1 MRLNRQNFNFIKQN
15 FVKCVK
21 KGQAMCCFGTRIF
34 LLMLITVLSFGFARL
49 YPVLPVVGYYLI
61 LANLLSIFMFSLFF
75 KGLLPSF
82 VKVNAIHYF
91 SLIGGFLGAFLTML
105 VFKKVAKDKFTL
117 IELIIFMLWILIIAV
132 VIFKFQVILDIF
144 RGI

>member
-1 MRLNRQNFNFIKQN
+1 
-15 FVKCVK
+15 
-21 KGQAMCCFGTRIF
+21 MCCFGTRVF
-34 LLMLITVLSFGFARL
+34 LLMLITVLSFIFARL
-49 YPVLPVVGYYLI
+49 WPVLPVVGYYFI
-61 LANLLSIFMFSLFF
+61 LANLLSILMFSLFF

-117 IELIIFMLWILIIAV
+117 IELIIFTLWTLIIAI
-132 VIFKFQVILDIF
+132 VIFKFQAILEIF

>member
-1 MRLNRQNFNFIKQN
+1 
-15 FVKCVK
+15 
-21 KGQAMCCFGTRIF
+21 MCCFGTRVF
-34 LLMLITVLSFGFARL
+34 LLMLITVLSFVFARL
-49 YPVLPVVGYYLI
+49 WPVLPVVGYYFI
-61 LANLLSIFMFSLFF
+61 LANLLSILMFSLFF

-105 VFKKVAKDKFTL
+105 IFKRVAKDKFTL
-117 IELIIFMLWILIIAV
+117 IELIIFMLWMLIIAV
-132 VIFKFQVILDIF
+132 VIFKFQTILDIF

>member
-1 MRLNRQNFNFIKQN
+1 
-15 FVKCVK
+15 
-21 KGQAMCCFGTRIF
+21 MCCFGTRVF
-34 LLMLITVLSFGFARL
+34 LLMLITVLSFVFARL
-49 YPVLPVVGYYLI
+49 WPVLPVVGYYFI
-61 LANLLSIFMFSLFF
+61 LANLLSILMFSLFF

-91 SLIGGFLGAFLTML
+91 SLIGGFFGAFLTML

-117 IELIIFMLWILIIAV
+117 IELIIFTLWVLMIAI
-132 VIFKFQVILDIF
+132 VIFKFQTILDIF

>member
-1 MRLNRQNFNFIKQN
+1 
-15 FVKCVK
+15 
-21 KGQAMCCFGTRIF
+21 MCCFGTRIF

-61 LANLLSIFMFSLFF
+61 LANLLSILMFSLFF

-91 SLIGGFLGAFLTML
+91 SLTGGFLGAFLTML

-117 IELIIFMLWILIIAV
+117 IELIIFMLWMLIIAV

>member
-1 MRLNRQNFNFIKQN
+1 
-15 FVKCVK
+15 
-21 KGQAMCCFGTRIF
+21 MCCFGTRIF
-34 LLMLITVLSFGFARL
+34 LLMLITVLSFVFAKL
-49 YPVLPVVGYYLI
+49 CPVLPVVGYYLI
-61 LANLLSIFMFSLFF
+61 LANLLAILMFSLFF

-91 SLIGGFLGAFLTML
+91 SLIGGFLGAFLMML

-117 IELIIFMLWILIIAV
+117 IELIIFMLWMLIIAV
-132 VIFKFQVILDIF
+132 VIFKFQTILDIF

>member
-1 MRLNRQNFNFIKQN
+1 
-15 FVKCVK
+15 
-21 KGQAMCCFGTRIF
+21 MCCFGTRIF

-49 YPVLPVVGYYLI
+49 YPALPVVGYYLI
-61 LANLLSIFMFSLFF
+61 LANLLAILMFSLFF

-91 SLIGGFLGAFLTML
+91 SLIGGFLGALLTML

-117 IELIIFMLWILIIAV
+117 IELILFTLWMLITAI
-132 VIFKFQVILDIF
+132 VIFKFQTILDIF

>member
-1 MRLNRQNFNFIKQN
+1 
-15 FVKCVK
+15 
-21 KGQAMCCFGTRIF
+21 MCCFGTRVF
-34 LLMLITVLSFGFARL
+34 LLMLITVLSFVFARL
-49 YPVLPVVGYYLI
+49 WPVLPVVGYYFI
-61 LANLLSIFMFSLFF
+61 LANLLSILMFSLFF

-105 VFKKVAKDKFTL
+105 VFKKVAKDKFIL
-117 IELIIFMLWILIIAV
+117 IELIIFTLWVLIITI

>member
-1 MRLNRQNFNFIKQN
+1 
-15 FVKCVK
+15 
-21 KGQAMCCFGTRIF
+21 MCCFGTRIF
-34 LLMLITVLSFGFARL
+34 LLMLITVLSFVFARVC
-49 YPVLPVVGYYLI
+49 PVLPVVGYYLI
-61 LANLLSIFMFSLFF
+61 LANLLSILMFLLFF

>member
-1 MRLNRQNFNFIKQN
+1 
-15 FVKCVK
+15 
-21 KGQAMCCFGTRIF
+21 MCCFGTRVF

-117 IELIIFMLWILIIAV
+117 IELIIFILWMLIIAV
-132 VIFKFQVILDIF
+132 VIFKFQTILDIF

>member
-1 MRLNRQNFNFIKQN
+1 
-15 FVKCVK
+15 
-21 KGQAMCCFGTRIF
+21 MCCFGTRIF

-61 LANLLSIFMFSLFF
+61 LANLLAILMFSLFF

-82 VKVNAIHYF
+82 VNVNAIHYF
-91 SLIGGFLGAFLTML
+91 SLIGGFLGAFLTIL

-117 IELIIFMLWILIIAV
+117 IELIIFTLWVLIIAV
-132 VIFKFQVILDIF
+132 VIFKFQAILDIF

>member
-1 MRLNRQNFNFIKQN
+1 
-15 FVKCVK
+15 
-21 KGQAMCCFGTRIF
+21 MCCFGTRIF

-61 LANLLSIFMFSLFF
+61 LANLLSILMFSLFF
-75 KGLLPSF
+75 KGLLPIF
-82 VKVNAIHYF
+82 VKLNAIHYF

-105 VFKKVAKDKFTL
+105 IFKKVAKDKFNLT
-117 IELIIFMLWILIIAV
+117 ELIIFLVWIAILLF
-132 VIFKFQVILDIF
+132 VIFKFQAILDIF